1 MAELEIRKML
11 AGALQHIR
19 ERHDMILHVDLVIDY
34 GGSYPKSR
42 DFAKTTGSVIYF
54 SSKILQSP
62 RSRVEGLLFHELGH
76 VLLMQ
81 SGDYD
86 HSERRADIIAELCF
100 GVPIYYDTN
109 GVQTT
114 AGGVRPR
121 PSHLPR

>member
-1 MAELEIRKML
+1 MTELAIRKML

-19 ERHDMILHVDLVIDY
+19 KQHDMIMHVDLVIDY
-34 GGSYPKSR
+34 DGSYPKPR
-42 DFAKTTGSVIYF
+42 DFAKTTGSVIYL
-54 SSKILQSP
+54 SPKILQSS
-62 RSRVEGLLFHELGH
+62 RARVEGLLFHELGH

-86 HSERRADIIAELCF
+86 HSERRADLIAELCF
-100 GVPIYYDTN
+100 GVPIYYDIE

-121 PSHLPR
+121 PSNLPQ